1 MKAFFE
7 AIGYLFTDILFLP
20 LTFFRSLEL
29 ENWWLDNVI
38 TWIFILTSFVATV
51 YWLKQLTIF
60 KKNGEENQDT
70 TAHSFLS

>member
-20 LTFFRSLEL
+20 LNFFRSLEL
-29 ENWWLDNVI
+29 ENWWLANIV
-38 TWIFILTSFVATV
+38 TWIFIIICCVATS

-60 KKNGEENQDT
+60 KQNKEDDQDT